1 MYSRLATYWRN
12 QGIFSQHR
20 LCFYS
25 SNHPKQPPTYN
36 EVNILMIDRNLQKV
50 LFDCQKY
57 DYQKASFEILQ
68 EFCRLGIDITS
79 NRHYKNPLYFSIPDL
94 SGSNVKE
101 HLDSVAKELSH
112 PYMKL
117 LESFGSPPELP
128 KIWESSSGWTKYSW
142 TSKRLSV
149 YDDNCS
155 NDINAFNSLIP
166 IYGSKNKDISK
177 CVIGHFVSYDRARIL
192 EEYLLDDLDW
202 LSETSL
208 NSLPDIY
215 RLYCKKEP
223 PQDKQLR
230 SIFESGTIEDVRTNF
245 QGVPVIW
252 RKDNENR
259 RNRF

>member
-1 MYSRLATYWRN
+1 MHSRFAIYWRN
-12 QGIFSQHR
+12 QGMFLQHR

-25 SNHPKQPPTYN
+25 SNHPKQSPTYN
-36 EVNILMIDRNLQKV
+36 EVNILMIDRNFQKV

-79 NRHYKNPLYFSIPDL
+79 SRHYKNPLYFSIPDL

-128 KIWESSSGWTKYSW
+128 KIWESSSGWTKYRGDKTYSVEAPLEDALIFDTEVLVKEGHVPTMAVALTSDGWYSW

-149 YDDNCS
+149 YDDNCL

-192 EEYLLDDLDW
+192 EEYLLDVC
-202 LSETSL
+202 T
-208 NSLPDIY
+208 
-215 RLYCKKEP
+215 
-223 PQDKQLR
+223 
-230 SIFESGTIEDVRTNF
+230 FT
-245 QGVPVIW
+245 
-252 RKDNENR
+252 
-259 RNRF
+259 